1 MTTAHMIHVFM
12 IEDNALDVELMTMA
26 LEETGMVFTL
36 HSAINGERGLE
47 LLQSAGQ
54 DLPLPALIIID
65 LNLPRISGLELLAH
79 ARAVPALMKTPIIIF
94 SGSLNPRD
102 SEDALKSGA
111 NAFLLKPNSVDGFFV
126 IGKQLVDMIGVPD
139 HP

>member
-1 MTTAHMIHVFM
+1 MTNAPMIHVFM
-12 IEDNALDVELMTMA
+12 IEDNPLDFELMTMA
-26 LEETGMVFTL
+26 LEETGVVFTL
-36 HSAINGERGLE
+36 HGATNGESGLE
-47 LLQSAGQ
+47 LLQRAGH
-54 DLPLPALIIID
+54 DLPVPALIILD

-79 ARAVPALMKTPIIIF
+79 ARAMPVLMKTPIIIF

-139 HP
+139 HL